1 MTLKKEEK
9 GKDVALLYGFR
20 GYPLELYERLEGGG
34 CRFWGLNHEMLL
46 IEMLERGRIGS
57 PDAWSEIEPWGKS
70 GMQAHFLAS
79 RQA

>member
-1 MTLKKEEK
+1 MCQNVTGGDKWMVVPK
-9 GKDVALLYGFR
+9 R
-20 GYPLELYERLEGGG
+20 YPLELYERLEGGG